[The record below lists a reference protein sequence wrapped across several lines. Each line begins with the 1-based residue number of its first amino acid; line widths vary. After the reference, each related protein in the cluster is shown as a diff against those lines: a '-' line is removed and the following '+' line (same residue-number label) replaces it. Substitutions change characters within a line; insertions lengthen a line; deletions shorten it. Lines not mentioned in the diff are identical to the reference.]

1 MTYSKEPNRIDSLM
15 ADAPIFIADGAGA
28 TMILKLVELPTDG
41 AN

>member
-1 MTYSKEPNRIDSLM
+1 MTYSKEPNRINSLT

-28 TMILKLVELPTDG
+28 TMILALVDIPTAG